1 MKNVKV
7 SDRNHARLKAV
18 LVQLIEKKENPAL
31 TFDDAVEE
39 LLDLWE
45 LDYVGELRR
54 EY

>member
-18 LVQLIEKKENPAL
+18 LVQLIEKQGNPAL
-31 TFDDAVEE
+31 IFDDAVEE

-45 LDYVGELRR
+45 QKEAGVKA
-54 EY
+54 